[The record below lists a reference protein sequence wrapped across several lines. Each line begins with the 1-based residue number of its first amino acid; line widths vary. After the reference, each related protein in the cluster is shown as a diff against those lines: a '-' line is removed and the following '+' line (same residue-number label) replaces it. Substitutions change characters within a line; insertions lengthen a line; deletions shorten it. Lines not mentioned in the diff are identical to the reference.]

1 MGVARVPLLDFDL
14 LHDEVERVRPTLPN
28 ELLERE
34 KSGPTRLF
42 FHRNHCVLKNIAWS
56 GETQEV
62 KTGKHTI
69 AGWLKPT
76 KMSLRRARNQL

>member
-14 LHDEVERVRPTLPN
+14 LHREVERVRPTLPT

-42 FHRNHCVLKNIAWS
+42 FHRDHCVLKTLSGS
-56 GETQEV
+56 GEAQEV

-69 AGWLKPT
+69 AGWLKPAR
-76 KMSLRRARNQL
+76 MSRNGRESQL